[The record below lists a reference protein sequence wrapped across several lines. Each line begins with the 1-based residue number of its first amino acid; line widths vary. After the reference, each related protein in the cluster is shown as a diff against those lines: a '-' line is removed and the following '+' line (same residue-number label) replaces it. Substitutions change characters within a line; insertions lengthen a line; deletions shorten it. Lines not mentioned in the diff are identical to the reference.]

1 MPKSEDLN
9 RSIEINA
16 ILTFNT
22 EFLTIYNKSRTY
34 INSKSAVKHRQLS
47 YGYIWVVGTMGRR
60 NNGLNIQ
67 SPDST
72 TVFLEE
78 NNLTQAG

>member
-1 MPKSEDLN
+1 MPKGEDLS

-16 ILTFNT
+16 ISTFDMQ
-22 EFLTIYNKSRTY
+22 FQTIYNKSCTY
-34 INSKSAVKHRQLS
+34 ITSKSAAKHRQLS

-67 SPDST
+67 SPEST

-78 NNLTQAG
+78 NNLLQEG